1 MATKKETAEA
11 KAADTAGQS
20 TDSVK
25 EAGLPSLSDRLG
37 FARAD
42 LDALT
47 AEVAAY
53 DKKDVE
59 GHTLISAELAYL
71 TAYVEKLAGRVEAT
85 K

>member
-11 KAADTAGQS
+11 KAADQS